1 MANDELYRAWLENR
15 ARVDVPAAF
24 ADRVLEKVHAAEAR
38 RGVAVLLWLRAL
50 LASRAGAIGFSAL
63 AGAAF
68 LFRVL
73 QLVGPFLAP

>member
-1 MANDELYRAWLENR
+1 
-15 ARVDVPAAF
+15 VV
-24 ADRVLEKVHAAEAR
+24 
-38 RGVAVLLWLRAL
+38 LWLRAL
-50 LASRAGAIGFSAL
+50 LASRAGAITLSAL